1 MTALSVIVFSVGL
14 HHLFVNFKEQI
25 KSQTQLWFYI
35 ITLLSLACS
44 TPMLWSG
51 DAIFNQKEL
60 WQIMLCVNLLITSGY
75 LICQALMFYQ
85 TNKILALSEEYE
97 KNPGL
102 NIQRLKNKLEVMI
115 NKVLLFSELALV
127 GIAAATI
134 TTISLRQ
141 ESF

>member
-1 MTALSVIVFSVGL
+1 
-14 HHLFVNFKEQI
+14 
-25 KSQTQLWFYI
+25 
-35 ITLLSLACS
+35 
-44 TPMLWSG
+44 
-51 DAIFNQKEL
+51 
-60 WQIMLCVNLLITSGY
+60 
-75 LICQALMFYQ
+75 MFYQ

-102 NIQRLKNKLEVMI
+102 NIQRLKSQLEVMI

-134 TTISLRQ
+134 TTISLKQ